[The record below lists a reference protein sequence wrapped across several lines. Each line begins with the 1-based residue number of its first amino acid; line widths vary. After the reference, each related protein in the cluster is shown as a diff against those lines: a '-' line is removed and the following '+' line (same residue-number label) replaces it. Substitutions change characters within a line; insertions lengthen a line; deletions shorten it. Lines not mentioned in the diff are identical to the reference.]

1 MKYYLV
7 SSSGSALFTLPYPE
21 DFCYHCLHLLI
32 DNPLYSDFYL
42 VPELAYTA
50 GFFLLSR
57 SSTSNCFSKSAMA
70 LEAVDRV
77 NPSALAALAKVPAV
91 SIAANSAQ
99 GSAIFF
105 IKLK

>member
-50 GFFLLSR
+50 GFFLSLFACDGA
-57 SSTSNCFSKSAMA
+57 TVYF
-70 LEAVDRV
+70 
-77 NPSALAALAKVPAV
+77 
-91 SIAANSAQ
+91 
-99 GSAIFF
+99 SAISWGVRGSPAYRLLYF
-105 IKLK
+105 II